1 MMGRGNLLD
10 EKSVTVFGENSL
22 YWFIANGNKIVRLH
36 GDGGEAKEVYTAP
49 QGEVTTMMLDAKE
62 ERLFVVA
69 YDSSKSYIYSVGVL
83 NEDWGKLKELP
94 LEMEGKI
101 VSVAATGSWKY

>member
-1 MMGRGNLLD
+1 MERGNLLD

-69 YDSSKSYIYSVGVL
+69 YDGSKSYIYSVGVL